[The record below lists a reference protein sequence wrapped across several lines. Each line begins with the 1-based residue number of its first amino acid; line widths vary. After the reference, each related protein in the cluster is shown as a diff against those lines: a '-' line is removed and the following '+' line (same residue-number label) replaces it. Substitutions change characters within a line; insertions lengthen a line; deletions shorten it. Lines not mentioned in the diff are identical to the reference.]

1 MPGLLTPR
9 GTFGDMGTLMDENQI
24 LTQSIGEHA
33 VAAVN
38 GDRLH
43 SLTVTFDARD
53 ARCVIAFVLEDN
65 SDEEQLRAIDKL
77 LDVQMLFMDE
87 ASIEFRID
95 DASDSEEADDRHSVS
110 QRQYSF
116 A

>member
-1 MPGLLTPR
+1 MAGLTR
-9 GTFGDMGTLMDENQI
+9 SCTFGSMGTPIDENQI

-33 VAAVN
+33 VAAI
-38 GDRLH
+38 GADRLH

-53 ARCVIAFVLEDN
+53 AGCTIAFVLEDN

-95 DASDSEEADDRHSVS
+95 DIADAEDADDRHSIS
-110 QRQYSF
+110 QRQYSY

>member
-1 MPGLLTPR
+1 
-9 GTFGDMGTLMDENQI
+9 MDENEI
-24 LTQSIGEHA
+24 LTRSIGEHA
-33 VAAVN
+33 VDAITRE
-38 GDRLH
+38 RLH

-53 ARCVIAFVLEDN
+53 ASCTIAFVLADN
-65 SDEEQLRAIDKL
+65 SDAEQLRAIDKL

-95 DASDSEEADDRHSVS
+95 DEADPEEAADRHSIS